1 MVHNTVVTQNDE
13 IDDMENSLKD
23 LDTSNLS
30 DAGKKKIAE
39 TWSLQKIEEYIT
51 YIQNNK
57 LFDDQ
62 KKQDILNNMMAVR
75 TMRDQLDQEKAE
87 DIEQQSKKTEEIQT
101 EKKTQKDA
109 DLQQVDELKKL
120 LSKKDE
126 KIDFMENQIKSLQE
140 ELTKISVNNYDAL
153 VSLKD
158 AKKSQDKDIIK
169 KIQENT
175 ILRLLR
181 ERKALRDKYV
191 WELPKYEWNI
201 QTLETKWIE
210 LKLFG
215 NDSVNWQRVLSWP
228 QLRFRQNLHSRKR
241 INTTVKRL
249 NDIWSDPK
257 KWVDFVLTRTFGYD
271 PLSVSWKIWTGF
283 KNMKKFFKIRDVQ
296 TFDEMYDKQKKYFID
311 DLESKMDANSM
322 SEQDKKVIAAIKNRL
337 DYYQK
342 AYKRQFI
349 VA

>member
-191 WELPKYEWNI
+191 
-201 QTLETKWIE
+201 
-210 LKLFG
+210 
-215 NDSVNWQRVLSWP
+215 
-228 QLRFRQNLHSRKR
+228 
-241 INTTVKRL
+241 
-249 NDIWSDPK
+249 
-257 KWVDFVLTRTFGYD
+257 
-271 PLSVSWKIWTGF
+271 
-283 KNMKKFFKIRDVQ
+283 
-296 TFDEMYDKQKKYFID
+296 
-311 DLESKMDANSM
+311 
-322 SEQDKKVIAAIKNRL
+322 
-337 DYYQK
+337 
-342 AYKRQFI
+342 
-349 VA
+349 